1 MTQVTVTQLA
11 TMVGG
16 RLVGDGKATIVG
28 LGDVRTAGPDRVG
41 FIRDK
46 RYRAAAENTR
56 VGAVLVGSELRS
68 PVPQIV
74 VGDVDVAYAKIASHF
89 HPTPRATEHTV
100 HPSAVVD
107 PRAEL
112 VAPVQIGPN
121 AVVGRCRIGAGT
133 IVMAGAVIGDDAVV
147 GRDCVLFPH
156 AVLHERVVLG
166 DRVILQSSSVIGSEG
181 FGYARDGTTW
191 IRVPQLGTVH
201 VGDDVE
207 IGAGSAVDRGTLG
220 QTTIGPRTKI
230 DNLCHIAHNCTI
242 GADVVMAANVGIAGS
257 TSIGD
262 RCVLAGSVGI
272 SGHLKIAADVRLGGG
287 SVVLRDVPEPGDYMG
302 NPLMEKRRFL
312 RLLRLQ
318 RQQVE
323 DRQPNGEAPAD
334 GRDG

>member
-16 RLVGDGKATIVG
+16 RLVGDGRQTIVG
-28 LGDVRTAGPDRVG
+28 LGDIRTAGPDRVG
-41 FIRDK
+41 FVRDK
-46 RYRAAAENTR
+46 RYRTAAETTK
-56 VGAVLVGSELRS
+56 VGAVLVTSEVRTTAA
-68 PVPQIV
+68 QII
-74 VGDVDVAYAKIASHF
+74 VGDVDVAYAKIAAHF
-89 HPTPRATEHTV
+89 HPSPRAAEHTV

-112 VAPVQIGPN
+112 AAPVQVGPN
-121 AVVGRCRIGAGT
+121 AVVGRCRIGAGSV
-133 IVMAGAVIGDDAVV
+133 VMSGAVVGDDVVV
-147 GRDCVLFPH
+147 GRDCVLFPNV
-156 AVLHERVVLG
+156 VLHANVVLG
-166 DRVILQSSSVIGSEG
+166 DRVIVQASTVIGSDG

-191 IRVPQLGTVH
+191 IRVPQLGTVQI
-201 VGDDVE
+201 GDDVE
-207 IGAGSAVDRGTLG
+207 IGAGCAVDRGTLG

-287 SVVLRDVPEPGDYMG
+287 SVVLRDVTEPGDYMG

-312 RLLRLQ
+312 RLLRMQ

-323 DRQPNGEAPAD
+323 EHEANGEAPKE